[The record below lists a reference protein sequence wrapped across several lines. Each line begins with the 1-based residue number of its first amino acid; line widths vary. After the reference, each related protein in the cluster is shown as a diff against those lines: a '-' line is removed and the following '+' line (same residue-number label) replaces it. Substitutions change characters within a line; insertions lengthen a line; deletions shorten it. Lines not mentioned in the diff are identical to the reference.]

1 MMADRTQTPWSP
13 ELDGKTGKAYW
24 RSLAELLETP
34 ELRDAAAR
42 ALPGALPVADD
53 SPGAVS
59 RRSWLK
65 LLGASMALAG
75 VSGCNAKPAGKIVP
89 YVSTPPEVTPGFLR
103 YYATSLE
110 LDGFATGVLVE
121 NHEGR
126 PTKVEGN
133 PEHPASL
140 GATGVHEQASV
151 LGLYDQHRARGARR
165 GAGPAAWQAF
175 VEQFEGA
182 RDDRGAGL
190 RFVLR
195 PTGSPLVLDL
205 IGRIQER
212 HPGARFTFHAPA
224 RSPHA
229 ARGAELA
236 FGAPLQA
243 QYDFRTADVILSL
256 DADFLA
262 SMPFSLRYARQ
273 FAERRRIGSP
283 TGTMSRLYVVEPGL
297 TPTGTMADHRLR
309 RRPSEVP
316 AIAAAIAA
324 ELLLAEGARP
334 GAIPAEALGALQP
347 LGLLQPRV
355 RAEDRPFIQAL
366 ARDLARGAA
375 ASVVVAGERQPPSVH
390 ALAHVMN
397 AALRSDRAAW
407 ATPGTL
413 ISAGAA
419 EQDLAALADEIRRG
433 GVDTLVILENNVAYT
448 APADLELSALLRA
461 VRSRVYLGLYED
473 ETAAGC
479 DWFVPAAHELEAWG
493 DARAYDGTISLVQ
506 PLIEPL
512 FQGRTAAEVLTVFAG
527 EPRRSAR
534 ELLREAWRARRGG
547 ADFDAFLEEALRRG
561 LVEGSAAPRDTT
573 ALRPDGIAAALGQLA
588 AAAPAPADAIEV
600 AFSTDAN
607 VYDGRF
613 ANNPW
618 LLELPDPTTKLTWD
632 NAALLSPETARALGV
647 ESEDVVDI
655 ELGGRSL
662 SIPVLVAPGHADGT
676 VSLKLGYGRSGA
688 ESIAAG
694 VGFDAYRL
702 RTSGAPF
709 FAAGASVKKRPDEK
723 HPLALTQRHFGLQG
737 RPIALSA
744 PLAVYREHPDFT
756 KAHKGP
762 QPSLMPEVHA
772 PGVPLAQW
780 AMTID
785 LTICTGCSSCVVACQ
800 AENNVLVVGKEEVLK
815 SREMHW
821 LRIDTY
827 YSGDPRDPGV
837 VHQPMLCQH
846 CEKAPCEYVCPV
858 NATTHSPDGLNEM
871 TYNRCVGTRFCSN
884 NCPYKV
890 RRFNWFDYTELHAY
904 NDGLARLQR
913 NPDVTVR
920 ERGVMEK
927 CTYCVQRIR
936 RAEIAARVEQ
946 RAIRPGEVVTAC
958 QQACPTRAIQFGS
971 LDHKETEM
979 VAWRGE
985 PRSFEVLH
993 DQGTR
998 PRTIYLARIDN
1009 ENPELD
1015 KP

>member
-1 MMADRTQTPWSP
+1 MADQRQTPWSAA
-13 ELDGKTGKAYW
+13 LDGKTGKAYW
-24 RSLAELLETP
+24 RSLAELLESP

-42 ALPGALPVADD
+42 ELPGDEGG
-53 SPGAVS
+53 PGAVS
-59 RRSWLK
+59 RRGWLK

-75 VSGCNAKPAGKIVP
+75 VAGCRSTPADKIVP
-89 YVSTPPEVTPGFLR
+89 YVTTPPEVTPGILR

-110 LDGFATGVLVE
+110 LDGFATGILVE
-121 NHEGR
+121 SHEGR

-140 GATGVHEQASV
+140 GSTGVYEQASV
-151 LGLYDQHRARGARR
+151 LGLYDQHRARAARR
-165 GAGPAAWQAF
+165 GAAPATWQAF
-175 VEQFEGA
+175 VEQFGGE
-182 RDDRGAGL
+182 RSDRGAGL

-205 IGRIQER
+205 IARIQAR

-224 RSPHA
+224 RSAHR

-236 FGAPLQA
+236 FGAPLQP
-243 QYDFRTADVILSL
+243 QYDFRTADVILAL

-262 SMPFSLRYARQ
+262 SMPFSVPYARQ
-273 FAERRRIGSP
+273 FSERRRVGSP
-283 TGTMSRLYVVEPGL
+283 TGTMNRLYVVEPGL
-297 TPTGTMADHRLR
+297 SPTGSMADHRLR
-309 RRPSEVP
+309 KRPSEVP
-316 AIAAAIAA
+316 ALAAAIAA

-334 GAIPAEALGALQP
+334 GAIPPQTLGALEP
-347 LGLLQPRV
+347 LRARV
-355 RAEDRPFIQAL
+355 REEERPFVRAL

-375 ASVVVAGERQPPSVH
+375 ASVVVAGERQPPEVH
-390 ALAHVMN
+390 ALAHLMN
-397 AALRSDRAAW
+397 TALRNDRAAW
-407 ATPGTL
+407 VTPATL

-419 EQDLAALADEIRRG
+419 EQELTALADDIRRG
-433 GVDTLVILENNVAYT
+433 GVDTVVFLENNAAYT
-448 APADLELSALLRA
+448 APADLELSALLRS
-461 VRSRVYLGLYED
+461 VPNRVYLGLHED
-473 ETAAGC
+473 ETAAAC

-512 FQGRTAAEVLTVFAG
+512 FQGRTASEVLAVFAG
-527 EPRRSAR
+527 EPRRGAR
-534 ELLREAWRARRGG
+534 ELLRDAWTARRGG
-547 ADFDAFLEEALRRG
+547 ADFEAFWEEALRRG
-561 LVEGSAAPRDTT
+561 LVQGTAAPREDA
-573 ALRPDGIAAALGQLA
+573 ALRPDGVIAALGRLA
-588 AAAPAPADAIEV
+588 AAVPAPADVVEV
-600 AFSTDAN
+600 AFSTDSN

-618 LLELPDPTTKLTWD
+618 LLELPDPMTKLTWD
-632 NAALLSPETARALGV
+632 NAALLSPDTARALGV
-647 ESEDVVDI
+647 ESEDVVDL
-655 ELGGRSL
+655 ELRGRTI

-676 VSLKLGYGRSGA
+676 VSLALGYGRSGA

-694 VGFDAYRL
+694 VGADAYRL
-702 RTSGAPF
+702 RTADAPF
-709 FAAGASVKKRPDEK
+709 FAAGIAVRKRPDQK
-723 HPLALTQRHFGLQG
+723 HRLALTQAHFGLQG
-737 RPIALSA
+737 RPIALSV

-756 KAHKGP
+756 RALKGP
-762 QPSLMPEVHA
+762 QPSLMPEVPA
-772 PGVPLAQW
+772 PGAPLAQW

-785 LTICTGCSSCVVACQ
+785 LTICTGCSACVVACQ
-800 AENNVLVVGKEEVLK
+800 AENNVLVVGREEVLK

-827 YSGDPRDPGV
+827 YSGDARDPGV
-837 VHQPMLCQH
+837 VHQPMMCQH

-904 NDGLARLQR
+904 NGGLAKLQR

-958 QQACPTRAIQFGS
+958 QQACPTQAIQFGS
-971 LDHKETEM
+971 LEHGETQM
-979 VAWRGE
+979 VAWRSE
-985 PRSFEVLH
+985 PRSYAVLH

-998 PRTIYLARIDN
+998 PRTLYLARVDN
-1009 ENPELD
+1009 RNPELD

>member
-1 MMADRTQTPWSP
+1 MADRRQIPWSSA
-13 ELDGKTGKAYW
+13 LDGKTGKAYW

-34 ELRDAAAR
+34 ELREAAAQ
-42 ALPGALPVADD
+42 ALPGGEGDA
-53 SPGAVS
+53 GAVS
-59 RRSWLK
+59 RRTWLK

-75 VSGCNAKPAGKIVP
+75 VSGCNAKPADKIVP
-89 YVSTPPEVTPGFLR
+89 YVTTPPEVTPGILR

-110 LDGFATGVLVE
+110 LDGFATGILVE

-140 GATGVHEQASV
+140 GSTGVYEQASV
-151 LGLYDQHRARGARR
+151 LGLYDQHRARAARR
-165 GAGPAAWQAF
+165 GAAPAAWEAF
-175 VEQFEGA
+175 VEQFGGA

-195 PTGSPLVLDL
+195 PTGSPLTLDL
-205 IGRIQER
+205 IGRVLER
-212 HPGARFTFHAPA
+212 HPAARFTFHAPA
-224 RSPHA
+224 RSRDA

-243 QYDFRTADVILSL
+243 QYDFRTADVILAL

-262 SMPFSLRYARQ
+262 SMPFSVRYARQ
-273 FAERRRIGSP
+273 FAERRRVGSP
-283 TGTMSRLYVVEPGL
+283 TGTMSRLYVVETGL
-297 TPTGTMADHRLR
+297 SPTGSLADHRLR
-309 RRPSEVP
+309 RKPSEVP
-316 AIAAAIAA
+316 AFAAAIAA
-324 ELLLAEGARP
+324 ELLLAGGARP
-334 GAIPAEALGALQP
+334 GSIPADALGALEP
-347 LGLLQPRV
+347 ARARV
-355 RAEDRPFIQAL
+355 RAEDRPFVQAL
-366 ARDLARGAA
+366 ARDLARGGA
-375 ASVVVAGERQPPSVH
+375 ASVVVVGERQPPPVH
-390 ALAHVMN
+390 AIAHLMN
-397 AALRSDRAAW
+397 AALRNDRAAW
-407 ATPGTL
+407 ATAGTL
-413 ISAGAA
+413 ITAGGA
-419 EQDLAALADEIRRG
+419 EQELAALADEIRRG
-433 GVDTLVILENNVAYT
+433 AVDTLVILENNVAYT
-448 APADLELSALLRA
+448 APADIELATLLRA

-479 DWFVPAAHELEAWG
+479 DWFVPAAHDLEAWG
-493 DARAYDGTISLVQ
+493 DARAYDGTISLIQ

-512 FQGRTAAEVLTVFAG
+512 FLGRTASEVLTVFAG

-547 ADFDAFLEEALRRG
+547 ADFDAFWEEALRRG
-561 LVEGSAAPRDTT
+561 LVEGTAAPRENA
-573 ALRPDGIAAALGQLA
+573 ALRPDGVAAAAAALGQLA
-588 AAAPAPADAIEV
+588 AAAPAPADTLEI
-600 AFSTDAN
+600 AFSVDAN

-618 LLELPDPTTKLTWD
+618 LLELPDPITKLTWD

-647 ESEDVVDI
+647 EGEDMVDV
-655 ELGGRSL
+655 ELGGRTI

-676 VSLKLGYGRSGA
+676 VSLQLGYGRSGA
-688 ESIAAG
+688 ESIASG
-694 VGFDAYRL
+694 VGVDAYRL
-702 RTSGAPF
+702 RTTDAPF
-709 FAAGASVKKRPDEK
+709 FAAGASVRKRPGEK
-723 HPLALTQRHFGLQG
+723 HPLALTQMHWSLHG
-737 RPIALSA
+737 RPVALSV

-756 KAHKGP
+756 EALKGP
-762 QPSLMPEVHA
+762 LPSLLPAVTP
-772 PGVPLAQW
+772 PGVPLGQW

-785 LTICTGCSSCVVACQ
+785 LTICTGCSACVVACQ
-800 AENNVLVVGKEEVLK
+800 AENNVLVVGKDAVLN

-837 VHQPMLCQH
+837 VHQPMMCQH

-936 RAEIAARVEQ
+936 RAEIAARIEQ
-946 RAIRPGEVVTAC
+946 REIRPGEVVTAC

-971 LDHKETEM
+971 LSHQETEM

-985 PRSFEVLH
+985 PRSYVVLH

-998 PRTIYLARIDN
+998 PRTMYLARINN
-1009 ENPELD
+1009 ENPELV

>member
-1 MMADRTQTPWSP
+1 MADRRQIPWSSA
-13 ELDGKTGKAYW
+13 LDGKTGKEYW

-34 ELRDAAAR
+34 ELREAAAK
-42 ALPGALPVADD
+42 ALPGGDGDA
-53 SPGAVS
+53 GAMS

-75 VSGCNAKPAGKIVP
+75 ASGCDAKPADKIVP
-89 YVSTPPEVTPGFLR
+89 YVTTPPEVTPGILR

-140 GATGVHEQASV
+140 GATGVYEQAMV
-151 LGLYDQHRARGARR
+151 LGLYDRHRARAARR
-165 GAGPAAWQAF
+165 GAVPATWEAF
-175 VEQFEGA
+175 VEQFGGA

-190 RFVLR
+190 RFILR
-195 PTGSPLVLDL
+195 PTGSPLTLDL
-205 IGRIQER
+205 IGRVLER
-212 HPGARFTFHAPA
+212 HPAARFTFYAPA
-224 RSPHA
+224 RPPHP

-236 FGAPLQA
+236 FGAPLQV
-243 QYDFRTADVILSL
+243 QHDFRTADVILAI

-262 SMPFSLRYARQ
+262 SMPFSVRYARQ

-283 TGTMSRLYVVEPGL
+283 TGTMNRLYVVEPAL
-297 TPTGTMADHRLR
+297 SPTGSMADHRLR

-334 GAIPAEALGALQP
+334 GGVPAGALGALAP
-347 LGLLQPRV
+347 LRERV
-355 RAEDRPFIQAL
+355 RAEDRPFVQAL
-366 ARDLARGAA
+366 ARDLARGGP
-375 ASVVVAGERQPPSVH
+375 ASVVVVGERQPPAVH
-390 ALAHVMN
+390 AIAHLMN
-397 AALRSDRAAW
+397 TALQSDRAAW
-407 ATPGTL
+407 ATAGTL
-413 ISAGAA
+413 ISAGGA

-448 APADLELSALLRA
+448 APADLELAALLRA
-461 VRSRVYLGLYED
+461 VRTRVYLGLYED
-473 ETAAGC
+473 ETAARC
-479 DWFVPAAHELEAWG
+479 DWFVPAAHDLEAWG
-493 DARAYDGTISLVQ
+493 DARAYDGTISLIQ

-512 FQGRTAAEVLTVFAG
+512 FLGRTAAEVLTVFAG
-527 EPRRSAR
+527 EPRRAAR
-534 ELLREAWRARRGG
+534 ELLRDAWRARRGG
-547 ADFDAFLEEALRRG
+547 ADFEAFWEGALRRG
-561 LVEGSAAPRDTT
+561 LVEGTAAPRAMT
-573 ALRPDGIAAALGQLA
+573 ALRPDGIAAALAQLA
-588 AAAPAPADAIEV
+588 APAPAPADAIEI
-600 AFSTDAN
+600 AFSVDAN

-632 NAALLSPETARALGV
+632 NAALLSPGTAEALGV
-647 ESEDVVDI
+647 ESEDIVDI
-655 ELGGRSL
+655 ELRGRTL

-676 VSLKLGYGRSGA
+676 VSLALGYGRSGA
-688 ESIAAG
+688 ESIADG
-694 VGFDAYRL
+694 VGFNAYRL
-702 RTSGAPF
+702 RTSDAPF
-709 FAAGASVKKRPDEK
+709 FAAGASVRKRPGQK
-723 HPLALTQRHFGLQG
+723 HRLALTQRHWSLHG
-737 RPIALSA
+737 RPIALSV
-744 PLAVYREHPDFT
+744 PLAFYREHPDFT
-756 KAHKGP
+756 EALKGP
-762 QPSLMPEVHA
+762 QPSLLPQVHA
-772 PGVPLAQW
+772 PGEPLGQW

-800 AENNVLVVGKEEVLK
+800 AENNILVVGKDEVLK

-858 NATTHSPDGLNEM
+858 NATTHSPDGINEM

-890 RRFNWFDYTELHAY
+890 RRFNWFDYTELHAF
-904 NDGLARLQR
+904 NDGLVRLQR

-946 RAIRPGEVVTAC
+946 REIRPGEVVTAC

-971 LDHKETEM
+971 LSHQETEM

-998 PRTIYLARIDN
+998 PRNVYLARINN
-1009 ENPELD
+1009 ENPELV

>member
-1 MMADRTQTPWSP
+1 MADQRQTPWSAA
-13 ELDGKTGKAYW
+13 LDGKTGKAYW
-24 RSLAELLETP
+24 RSLADLLESP
-34 ELRDAAAR
+34 ELREAAAR
-42 ALPGALPVADD
+42 ELPGGEGG
-53 SPGAVS
+53 PGAVS
-59 RRSWLK
+59 RRGWLK

-75 VSGCNAKPAGKIVP
+75 VSGCRSTPADKIVP
-89 YVSTPPEVTPGFLR
+89 YVTTPPEVTPGILR

-110 LDGFATGVLVE
+110 LDGFATGILVE

-140 GATGVHEQASV
+140 GATGVYEQASV
-151 LGLYDQHRARGARR
+151 LGLYDQHRARAARR
-165 GAGPAAWQAF
+165 GATPAAWQAF
-175 VEQFEGA
+175 IDQFGA
-182 RDDRGAGL
+182 ARSDRGAGL

-205 IGRIQER
+205 IGRVQAR
-212 HPGARFTFHAPA
+212 HPAARFTFYAPA
-224 RSPHA
+224 RSAHP
-229 ARGAELA
+229 ARGAALA

-243 QYDFRTADVILSL
+243 QYDFRTADVILAL

-262 SMPFSLRYARQ
+262 SMPFSVPYARQ

-283 TGTMSRLYVVEPGL
+283 TGTMNRLYVVEPGL
-297 TPTGTMADHRLR
+297 SPTGSMADHRLR
-309 RRPSEVP
+309 KRPSEVP
-316 AIAAAIAA
+316 ALAAAIAA
-324 ELLLAEGARP
+324 ELLLAVGPRP
-334 GAIPAEALGALQP
+334 GAIPPQALGALEP
-347 LGLLQPRV
+347 LRAHV
-355 RAEDRPFIQAL
+355 RAEEQPFVRAL

-375 ASVVVAGERQPPSVH
+375 ASVVVAGERQPPPVH
-390 ALAHVMN
+390 ALAHLMN
-397 AALRSDRAAW
+397 AALGNDRAAW
-407 ATPGTL
+407 VTGPTL

-419 EQDLAALADEIRRG
+419 EQELAALADEIRGG
-433 GVDTLVILENNVAYT
+433 GVDTLVILEDNVVYT
-448 APADLELSALLRA
+448 APADLELAALLRS
-461 VRSRVYLGLYED
+461 VPTRVYLGLYED
-473 ETAAGC
+473 ETAAACG
-479 DWFVPAAHELEAWG
+479 WFVPAAHELEAWG

-512 FQGRTAAEVLTVFAG
+512 FGGRTASEVLAVFAG

-534 ELLREAWRARRGG
+534 ALLRDAWSARRGG
-547 ADFDAFLEEALRRG
+547 AGFEAFWEEALRRG
-561 LVEGSAAPRDTT
+561 LVEGTAAPREAA
-573 ALRPDGIAAALGQLA
+573 ALRPDGALAALGQLA
-588 AAAPAPADAIEV
+588 AAVPAPAQVLEV
-600 AFSTDAN
+600 AFSVDAN

-618 LLELPDPTTKLTWD
+618 LLELPDPMTKLTWD
-632 NAALLSPETARALGV
+632 NAALLSPDTARALGV
-647 ESEDVVDI
+647 ESEDVVDL
-655 ELGGRSL
+655 ELRGRTI
-662 SIPVLVAPGHADGT
+662 SIPVLVAPGHADGM
-676 VSLKLGYGRSGA
+676 VSLALGYGRSGA

-694 VGFDAYRL
+694 VGADAYRL
-702 RTSGAPF
+702 RTADAPF
-709 FAAGASVKKRPDEK
+709 FAAGLSVRKRPEEK
-723 HPLALTQRHFGLQG
+723 HRLALTQTHFSVRG
-737 RPIALSA
+737 RPIALSV

-756 KAHKGP
+756 EAFKGP
-762 QPSLMPEVHA
+762 QPSLMPEVPA
-772 PGVPLAQW
+772 PGVALAQW

-785 LTICTGCSSCVVACQ
+785 LSICTGCSACVVACQ
-800 AENNVLVVGKEEVLK
+800 AENNVLVVGRDEVLN

-827 YSGDPRDPGV
+827 YSGDPRDPRV

-890 RRFNWFDYTELHAY
+890 RRFNWFDYNEFHAY
-904 NDGLARLQR
+904 NGGLARLQR

-946 RAIRPGEVVTAC
+946 RGIRPGEVVTAC
-958 QQACPTRAIQFGS
+958 QQACPTRAIQFGA
-971 LDHKETEM
+971 LEHAETPM
-979 VAWRGE
+979 VAWRNE
-985 PRSFEVLH
+985 PRSYAVLH

-998 PRTIYLARIDN
+998 PRTMYLARVDN
-1009 ENPELD
+1009 ENPELGE
-1015 KP
+1015 P

>member
-1 MMADRTQTPWSP
+1 MADRRQIPWSSA
-13 ELDGKTGKAYW
+13 LDGKTGKAYW

-34 ELRDAAAR
+34 ELREAAAQ
-42 ALPGALPVADD
+42 ALPGGDGDAGAL
-53 SPGAVS
+53 S

-75 VSGCNAKPAGKIVP
+75 VSGCNARPADKIVP
-89 YVSTPPEVTPGFLR
+89 YVTTPPEVTPGILR
-103 YYATSLE
+103 YYATSLD
-110 LDGFATGVLVE
+110 LDGFATGILVE

-133 PEHPASL
+133 PAHPASL
-140 GATGVHEQASV
+140 GSTGVYEQAMV
-151 LGLYDQHRARGARR
+151 LGLYDRHRARAARR
-165 GAGPAAWQAF
+165 GATPAAWEAF
-175 VEQFEGA
+175 VEQFGGA

-190 RFVLR
+190 RFLLR
-195 PTGSPLVLDL
+195 PTGSPLTLDL
-205 IGRIQER
+205 IGRVQER
-212 HPGARFTFHAPA
+212 HPAAKFTFYAPA
-224 RSPHA
+224 RSPHP

-236 FGAPLQA
+236 FGAPLQV
-243 QYDFRTADVILSL
+243 QHDFRTADVILAL

-262 SMPFSLRYARQ
+262 SMPFSVRYARQ

-283 TGTMSRLYVVEPGL
+283 TGSMNRLYVVEPGMS
-297 TPTGTMADHRLR
+297 PTGTMADHRLR

-324 ELLLAEGARP
+324 ELLLTEGARR
-334 GAIPAEALGALQP
+334 GGVPAGALGALAP
-347 LGLLQPRV
+347 LRERV
-355 RAEDRPFIQAL
+355 RAEDRPFVQAL
-366 ARDLARGAA
+366 ARDLARGGA
-375 ASVVVAGERQPPSVH
+375 ASVVVVGERQPPAVH
-390 ALAHVMN
+390 AIAHLMN
-397 AALRSDRAAW
+397 TALQSDRAAW
-407 ATPGTL
+407 ATAGTL
-413 ISAGAA
+413 ISAGGA
-419 EQDLAALADEIRRG
+419 EQDLAALAEEIRG
-433 GVDTLVILENNVAYT
+433 GAVDTLVILENNVAYT
-448 APADLELSALLRA
+448 APADLELAARLRA
-461 VRSRVYLGLYED
+461 VKTRVYLGLHED
-473 ETAAGC
+473 ETAAAC
-479 DWFVPAAHELEAWG
+479 DWFVPAAHDLEAWG
-493 DARAYDGTISLVQ
+493 DARAYDGTISLIQ

-512 FQGRTAAEVLTVFAG
+512 FQGRTASEVLTVFAG
-527 EPRRSAR
+527 EPRRTAR
-534 ELLREAWRARRGG
+534 ELLRDAWRARRGG
-547 ADFDAFLEEALRRG
+547 ADFEAFWEEALRRG
-561 LVEGSAAPRDTT
+561 LVEGTAAPRTIT
-573 ALRPDGIAAALGQLA
+573 ALRPDGIAAALAQLA
-588 AAAPAPADAIEV
+588 AAPPAAADAIEI
-600 AFSTDAN
+600 AFSADAN

-618 LLELPDPTTKLTWD
+618 LLELPDPMTKLTWD
-632 NAALLSPETARALGV
+632 NAALLSPDTAKALGV
-647 ESEDVVDI
+647 ESEDMVDI
-655 ELGGRSL
+655 ELRGRTL

-694 VGFDAYRL
+694 VGFNAYRL
-702 RTSGAPF
+702 RTSDAPF
-709 FAAGASVKKRPDEK
+709 FAAGASVRKRPGQK
-723 HPLALTQRHFGLQG
+723 HQLALTQTHWGLQG
-737 RPIALSA
+737 RPIALSV
-744 PLAVYREHPDFT
+744 PLAVYRENPGFT
-756 KAHKGP
+756 EALKGP
-762 QPSLMPEVHA
+762 QPSLMPQRVLA
-772 PGVPLAQW
+772 PGEPIGQW
-780 AMTID
+780 AMSID

-800 AENNVLVVGKEEVLK
+800 AENNILVVGKDEVLK

-821 LRIDTY
+821 IRIDTY

-890 RRFNWFDYTELHAY
+890 RRFNWFDYTELHAF

-936 RAEIAARVEQ
+936 RAEIAARIEQ
-946 RAIRPGEVVTAC
+946 RGIRPGEVVTAC

-971 LDHKETEM
+971 LDHQETEM

-985 PRSFEVLH
+985 ARSFEVLH

-998 PRTIYLARIDN
+998 PRNVYLARINN
-1009 ENPELD
+1009 ENPELV

>member
-1 MMADRTQTPWSP
+1 MADQRQTPWSAA
-13 ELDGKTGKAYW
+13 LDGKTGKAYW
-24 RSLAELLETP
+24 RSLAELLESP
-34 ELRDAAAR
+34 ELREAAAR
-42 ALPGALPVADD
+42 ELPGGEGG
-53 SPGAVS
+53 PGAVS
-59 RRSWLK
+59 RRAWLK

-75 VSGCNAKPAGKIVP
+75 VSGCNSRPAEKIVP
-89 YVSTPPEVTPGFLR
+89 YVTTPPEVTPGILR

-110 LDGFATGVLVE
+110 LDGFATGILVE

-140 GATGVHEQASV
+140 GATNVYEQASV
-151 LGLYDQHRARGARR
+151 LGLYDQHRARAARR
-165 GAGPAAWQAF
+165 GAAPAAWQAF
-175 VEQFEGA
+175 VEQLGGE
-182 RDDRGAGL
+182 RSDRGAGL

-205 IGRIQER
+205 IGRIQAR
-212 HPGARFTFHAPA
+212 HPAARFTFYAPA
-224 RSPHA
+224 RSSHP

-243 QYDFRTADVILSL
+243 QYDFRTADVILAL

-262 SMPFSLRYARQ
+262 SMPFSVPHARQ
-273 FAERRRIGSP
+273 FSERRRLGSP
-283 TGTMSRLYVVEPGL
+283 TGTMNRLYVVEPGMS
-297 TPTGTMADHRLR
+297 PTGSMADHRLR
-309 RRPSEVP
+309 KRPSEMP
-316 AIAAAIAA
+316 ALAAAIAA

-334 GAIPAEALGALQP
+334 GSIPPQALGALEP
-347 LGLLQPRV
+347 LRAHV
-355 RAEDRPFIQAL
+355 REEEKPFVRAL

-375 ASVVVAGERQPPSVH
+375 ASVVIVGERQPPQVH

-397 AALRSDRAAW
+397 TALHNDRAAW
-407 ATPGTL
+407 VTRATL

-419 EQDLAALADEIRRG
+419 EQELAALADEIRRG
-433 GVDTLVILENNVAYT
+433 GVDTVVILENNVAYT
-448 APADLELSALLRA
+448 APADLELAALLRA
-461 VRSRVYLGLYED
+461 VPNRVYLGLYED
-473 ETAAGC
+473 ETAAAC
-479 DWFVPAAHELEAWG
+479 DWFLPAAHELEAWG

-512 FQGRTAAEVLTVFAG
+512 FMGRTASEVLAVFAG
-527 EPRRSAR
+527 EPRRGAR
-534 ELLREAWRARRGG
+534 ELLRDAWTARRGG
-547 ADFDAFLEEALRRG
+547 ADFEAFWEDALRRG
-561 LVEGSAAPRDTT
+561 LVEGSAAPRESA
-573 ALRPDGIAAALGQLA
+573 ALRVDGVIAALGQLA
-588 AAAPAPADAIEV
+588 AAVPAPAEVVEV
-600 AFSTDAN
+600 AFSTDSN

-618 LLELPDPTTKLTWD
+618 LLELPDPVTKLTWD

-647 ESEDVVDI
+647 ESEDVVDL
-655 ELGGRSL
+655 ELRGRAI
-662 SIPVLVAPGHADGT
+662 SIPVLIAPGHADGT
-676 VSLKLGYGRSGA
+676 VSLALGYGRSGA

-694 VGFDAYRL
+694 VGADAYRL
-702 RTSGAPF
+702 RTADAPF
-709 FAAGASVKKRPDEK
+709 FAAGVSVRKRPDQK
-723 HPLALTQRHFGLQG
+723 HPLALTQAHFRLQG
-737 RPIALSA
+737 RPIALSV
-744 PLAVYREHPDFT
+744 PLAVYREHPGFT
-756 KAHKGP
+756 EALKGP
-762 QPSLMPEVHA
+762 LPSLLPEVPA
-772 PGVPLAQW
+772 PGAPLGQW

-785 LTICTGCSSCVVACQ
+785 LTICTGCSACVVACQ
-800 AENNVLVVGKEEVLK
+800 AENNVLVVGKEEVLN

-827 YSGDPRDPGV
+827 YAGDLRDPGV

-904 NDGLARLQR
+904 NTGLAKLQR

-936 RAEIAARVEQ
+936 RAEIAARIEQ
-946 RAIRPGEVVTAC
+946 RGIRPGEVVTAC

-971 LDHKETEM
+971 LDHEGTPM
-979 VAWRGE
+979 VAWRSE
-985 PRSFEVLH
+985 PRSYAVLH

-998 PRTIYLARIDN
+998 PRTMYLARIDN
-1009 ENPELD
+1009 KNPEIGE
-1015 KP
+1015 P